1 MGVLDIKYST
11 DAALEKLLQS
21 IDRPGAFCA
30 HGRLFAPM
38 PRPDVDRTGM
48 LSFPV
53 PDVQVRALP
62 PTRMSAR
69 PPPVRRLDNALAPD
83 KT

>member
-1 MGVLDIKYST
+1 MGVVDIEYGT

-21 IDRPGAFCA
+21 IDRPGDSCT
-30 HGRLFAPM
+30 HGKLLAPT
-38 PRPDVDRTGM
+38 PRSDVDGTGM

-62 PTRMSAR
+62 PTRTSAR
-69 PPPVRRLDNALAPD
+69 PPPVRRLDSALAPD